1 MAYTFNGKLHFRIT
15 DAVKQAKA
23 ELQAKQQEKKRFVDE
38 FPKTYEQIKDL
49 NNELDGYAIL
59 RFCNGIEIDE
69 TSAKHLET
77 LRELTSKAVD
87 VAHELMEHLAWDKY

>member
-1 MAYTFNGKLHFRIT
+1 MEN
-15 DAVKQAKA
+15 
-23 ELQAKQQEKKRFVDE
+23 EKKRFVDE
-38 FPKTYEQIKDL
+38 FPKTYDKLKDL

-59 RFCNGIEIDE
+59 RFCDGIEIDK
-69 TSAKHLET
+69 TSAEHLEN

>member
-1 MAYTFNGKLHFRIT
+1 
-15 DAVKQAKA
+15 
-23 ELQAKQQEKKRFVDE
+23 
-38 FPKTYEQIKDL
+38 L

-59 RFCNGIEIDE
+59 RFCDGIEIDK
-69 TSAKHLET
+69 TSAEHLET

>member
-1 MAYTFNGKLHFRIT
+1 MEN
-15 DAVKQAKA
+15 
-23 ELQAKQQEKKRFVDE
+23 EKKRFVDE
-38 FPKTYEQIKDL
+38 FPKTYDKLKDL

-59 RFCNGIEIDE
+59 RFCDGIEIDK
-69 TSAKHLET
+69 TSAEHLET

>member
-1 MAYTFNGKLHFRIT
+1 MEN
-15 DAVKQAKA
+15 
-23 ELQAKQQEKKRFVDE
+23 EKKRFVDE

-59 RFCNGIEIDE
+59 RFCDDIEIDK
-69 TSAKHLET
+69 TSAEHLET

>member
-1 MAYTFNGKLHFRIT
+1 MA
-15 DAVKQAKA
+15 
-23 ELQAKQQEKKRFVDE
+23 EEKKRFVDE

-59 RFCNGIEIDE
+59 HHFCHAIEIDE
-69 TSAKHLET
+69 TSAEHLET

>member
-1 MAYTFNGKLHFRIT
+1 MA
-15 DAVKQAKA
+15 
-23 ELQAKQQEKKRFVDE
+23 EEKRRFVDE

-87 VAHELMEHLAWDKY
+87 VAHELMEHLAWGKY

>member
-1 MAYTFNGKLHFRIT
+1 MA
-15 DAVKQAKA
+15 
-23 ELQAKQQEKKRFVDE
+23 EEKKRFVDE
-38 FPKTYEQIKDL
+38 FPKTYDKVKDL

-59 RFCNGIEIDE
+59 HYFCNGIEIDE

>member
-1 MAYTFNGKLHFRIT
+1 MA
-15 DAVKQAKA
+15 
-23 ELQAKQQEKKRFVDE
+23 EEKKRFVDE
-38 FPKTYEQIKDL
+38 FPKTYDKVKDL

-59 RFCNGIEIDE
+59 RFCNGIEIDK
-69 TSAKHLET
+69 TSAEHLET

>member
-1 MAYTFNGKLHFRIT
+1 MAYTINGKLHFRST
-15 DAVKQAKA
+15 DAVKQTTA
-23 ELQAKQQEKKRFVDE
+23 ELQTKQQEKKRFVDE

-69 TSAKHLET
+69 TSANHLET

-87 VAHELMEHLAWDKY
+87 AAHELMEHLACDKY

>member
-1 MAYTFNGKLHFRIT
+1 MEN
-15 DAVKQAKA
+15 
-23 ELQAKQQEKKRFVDE
+23 EKKRFVDE
-38 FPKTYEQIKDL
+38 FPKTYDKVKDL

-59 RFCNGIEIDE
+59 RFCDGIEIDK
-69 TSAKHLET
+69 TSAEHLET

>member
-1 MAYTFNGKLHFRIT
+1 MAEK
-15 DAVKQAKA
+15 
-23 ELQAKQQEKKRFVDE
+23 KKRFVDE

-59 RFCNGIEIDE
+59 RFCDGIEIDK
-69 TSAKHLET
+69 TSAEHLET
-77 LRELTSKAVD
+77 LRELTSKAVN